1 MSFQDKWTNFWKVK
15 EQPTANAVP
24 NSERTP
30 LMLDASDALETPEE
44 RKLRIRGLWICH
56 VVTFVFSLSFSIVF
70 TGVFPYLQQVLCT
83 VRISYIAIYNVF
95 II

>member
-56 VVTFVFSLSFSIVF
+56 VETFIFTLSFSMVL
-70 TGVFPYLQQVLCT
+70 TGAFPYMQQV
-83 VRISYIAIYNVF
+83 IYF
-95 II
+95 S

>member
-56 VVTFVFSLSFSIVF
+56 VETFIFTLSFSMEYMQP
-70 TGVFPYLQQVLCT
+70 GPDL
-83 VRISYIAIYNVF
+83 
-95 II
+95 

>member
-56 VVTFVFSLSFSIVF
+56 VVTFIYSLSFTIVV
-70 TGVFPYLQQVLCT
+70 TGAFPYMQQVLYF
-83 VRISYIAIYNVF
+83 S
-95 II
+95 

>member
-83 VRISYIAIYNVF
+83 VRISYIDIY
-95 II
+95 

>member
-70 TGVFPYLQQVLCT
+70 TGVFPYMQQV
-83 VRISYIAIYNVF
+83 IYF
-95 II
+95 S

>member
-30 LMLDASDALETPEE
+30 LMLDASDALEPPEE

-56 VVTFVFSLSFSIVF
+56 VVTFIYSLSFNPSVTF
-70 TGVFPYLQQVLCT
+70 
-83 VRISYIAIYNVF
+83 
-95 II
+95 